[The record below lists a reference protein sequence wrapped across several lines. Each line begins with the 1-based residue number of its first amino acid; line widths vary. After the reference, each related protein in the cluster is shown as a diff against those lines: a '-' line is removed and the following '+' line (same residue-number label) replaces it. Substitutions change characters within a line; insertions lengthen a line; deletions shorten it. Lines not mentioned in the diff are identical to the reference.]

1 MPTVNLQISD
11 ASYLWI
17 FAAVLVIHLIEELW
31 GGSRSR
37 DPHNLK
43 GLDLS
48 RNGFIFTNL
57 VALMLFAGGSVLALE
72 LRFPQFMLVAL
83 ATFVLVNGLGH
94 LLTSIKDA
102 TYSPG
107 LVSAVLF
114 FIPLGVFIVITL
126 HPKMGSLRF
135 SEAIAAGL
143 GMQLT
148 ASLVAH
154 RGRQVVR
161 AIRARTRAAGA
172 RDLLNMES
180 ETIAINENLKG

>member
-1 MPTVNLQISD
+1 MPIKNLQISD
-11 ASYLWI
+11 ANYLWI

-31 GGSRSR
+31 GGLRSR

-48 RNGFIFTNL
+48 RRGFIFTNL
-57 VALMLFAGGSVLALE
+57 FALILFAAGSVLAMGLG
-72 LRFPQFMLVAL
+72 FPQFLLVGL

-107 LVSAVLF
+107 LVTGLLV
-114 FIPLGVFIVITL
+114 FIPLGVFLLIKL
-126 HPKMGSLRF
+126 HSNMSNLRF
-135 SEAIAAGL
+135 AAAIAAGL
-143 GMQLT
+143 GMQVT

-154 RGRQVVR
+154 RSRQVVR
-161 AIRARTRAAGA
+161 AIRARTRTAGA
-172 RDLLNMES
+172 
-180 ETIAINENLKG
+180 